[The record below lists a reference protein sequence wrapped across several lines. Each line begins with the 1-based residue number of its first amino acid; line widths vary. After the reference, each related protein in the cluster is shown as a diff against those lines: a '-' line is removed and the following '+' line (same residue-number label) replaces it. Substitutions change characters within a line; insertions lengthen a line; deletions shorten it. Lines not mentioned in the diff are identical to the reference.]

1 MAVPLAPGSVKLVDS
16 QAATARVMKAQ
27 QATRQ
32 TIAHIETE
40 PVSVE
45 KRIGEVLQTLQKGGQ
60 CLFADL
66 LSVQSVEQVV
76 TTFLAL
82 LELMKN
88 DQVICEQEAPFDPI
102 TVTLKEAA

>member
-1 MAVPLAPGSVKLVDS
+1 
-16 QAATARVMKAQ
+16 
-27 QATRQ
+27 
-32 TIAHIETE
+32 
-40 PVSVE
+40 
-45 KRIGEVLQTLQKGGQ
+45 
-60 CLFADL
+60 
-66 LSVQSVEQVV
+66 EQVV

>member
-1 MAVPLAPGSVKLVDS
+1 LCAL
-16 QAATARVMKAQ
+16 Q
-27 QATRQ
+27 QD
-32 TIAHIETE
+32 
-40 PVSVE
+40 
-45 KRIGEVLQTLQKGGQ
+45 GQ

-66 LSVQSVEQVV
+66 LAVNSVEQVV

-88 DQVICEQEAPFDPI
+88 DQVICEQDAPFDPI